1 MRLLFASA
9 LLAVSAQAIEI
20 VPPSPYMSS
29 EPPAMMDT
37 TQLDPMRRPKCLV
50 VEPGIKEAWYDGW
63 NLTSDQPTSNDLE
76 LRAAR
81 KGKPTVRV
89 EFNDR
94 GWPVE
99 VMYHDANRNVRWT
112 KLLRY
117 PANIPSGPGDVPY
130 TVNWISSQGQAIPM
144 AKIAAAF
151 KSTSWKVGMTKYQ
164 VGDILGEP
172 LIVEVGQGGFSGKPE
187 TRIYSI
193 DNKEVRF
200 SFNADNKLTALPEE
214 IKGIAGPTPPKPAPL
229 PPKEEPK
236 PVKPA
241 DPAPVKVDTVKKVEP
256 VAPKAPVPLVD
267 TTKMPEVPDP
277 VPTVVDTSKK
287 VAPAV
292 DTSAKP
298 VTKVKCKKGKKC
310 KEPKVVAP
318 KPAKPAAAA
327 PKKTKPAKPGKSKK
341 LPKADSAKVVK

>member
-1 MRLLFASA
+1 MRLLIATA
-9 LLAVSAQAIEI
+9 LLAASVQAIEI

-37 TQLDPMRRPKCLV
+37 TQLDPMRRPKCLI
-50 VEPGIKEAWYDGW
+50 VEPGIKESWYDGW
-63 NLTSDQPTSNDLE
+63 NLTSDQPTSNSLE
-76 LRAAR
+76 IRAAR

-99 VMYHDANRNVRWT
+99 IMYHDASRNVRWT

-144 AKIAAAF
+144 AKISAAYKA
-151 KSTSWKVGMTKYQ
+151 TSWKVGMTKYQ

-172 LIVEVGQGGFSGKPE
+172 LVVEVGQGGFSGKPE
-187 TRIYSI
+187 TRVYSI

-214 IKGIAGPTPPKPAPL
+214 IKGIAGPVPPKPAIL

-236 PVKPA
+236 PVKTPE
-241 DPAPVKVDTVKKVEP
+241 PAPAKVDTPKKVEP
-256 VAPKAPVPLVD
+256 APAKVAPPKVD
-267 TTKMPEVPDP
+267 TTKMPDVPDP
-277 VPTVVDTSKK
+277 VPAAVDTSKK
-287 VAPAV
+287 ALAAV
-292 DTSAKP
+292 DTTAKP
-298 VTKVKCKKGKKC
+298 AAKVKCKKGKKC

-318 KPAKPAAAA
+318 KPVAPAAVV
-327 PKKTKPAKPGKSKK
+327 PKKPKAGKSKK
-341 LPKADSAKVVK
+341 APKSDSAKAVK